1 MTCLAVDGHEDFIM
15 SKQSNTSSGP
25 GITLYHHPFS
35 RAATVV
41 WMLEEVGLKEGT
53 DYKLAFVDT
62 NKGDQREASYRA
74 INPMGKVPALIDGEA
89 RVTETAAIGLYLAD
103 RYSAGDL
110 APALDD
116 PARGAYLRWILFGP
130 SVIEP
135 AAATQ
140 ASGWEVNAGSVGWG
154 SWETML
160 ASTREAIGDGPW
172 VLGERFT
179 MADVCLGATLRFMV
193 GFKML
198 PQEPLFLDY
207 IERLNA
213 RPAAMR
219 AAAIN
224 QRVIA
229 AHGLDR

>member
-1 MTCLAVDGHEDFIM
+1 MTRVATDGHEDFIM
-15 SKQSNTSSGP
+15 SIQSNPNRQP
-25 GITLYHHPFS
+25 GVTLYHHPMS

-41 WMLEEVGLKEGT
+41 WMLEEVGLEEGT
-53 DYKLAFVDT
+53 GYELAFVDLK
-62 NKGDQREASYRA
+62 KGDQREHPYRS
-74 INPMGKVPALIDGEA
+74 INPMGKLPALVDGET

-103 RYSAGDL
+103 RYSPGSL

-116 PARGAYLRWILFGP
+116 PARGPYLRWVLFGP

-140 ASGWEVNAGSVGWG
+140 AFGWEVNGGSVGWG
-154 SWETML
+154 TWETML
-160 ASTREAIGDGPW
+160 ASTREAIGEGPW
-172 VLGERFT
+172 ILGDHFT
-179 MADVCLGATLRFMV
+179 MADVCFGATLRFMV

-198 PQEPLFLDY
+198 PQEPLFLEY

-213 RPAAMR
+213 RPAAMK

-229 AHGLDR
+229 ERGLAG

>member
-1 MTCLAVDGHEDFIM
+1 MTWVAADGHEDFIM
-15 SKQSNTSSGP
+15 SIQSSTLRGH
-25 GITLYHHPFS
+25 GLTLYHHPLS

-41 WMLEEVGLKEGT
+41 WMLEEVGLEEGT
-53 DYKLAFVDT
+53 GYALAFVDLK
-62 NKGDQREASYRA
+62 KGDQRDDPYRA
-74 INPMGKVPALIDGEA
+74 INPMGKLPTLVDGEA

-103 RYSAGDL
+103 RYSPGGL

-116 PARGAYLRWILFGP
+116 PARGPYLRWILFGP

-140 ASGWEVNAGSVGWG
+140 ASGWDVNPGSVGWG

-160 ASTREAIGDGPW
+160 ASTREAIGEGPW

-179 MADVCLGATLRFMV
+179 MADVCFGATLRFMV

-213 RPAAMR
+213 RPAAMK

-229 AHGLDR
+229 EHGLGG

>member
-1 MTCLAVDGHEDFIM
+1 M
-15 SKQSNTSSGP
+15 S
-25 GITLYHHPFS
+25 ITLYHHPFS
-35 RAATVV
+35 RAATAV
-41 WMLEEVGLKEGT
+41 WMLEEVGLEHGT
-53 DYKLAFVDT
+53 GYELAYVDLK
-62 NKGDQREASYRA
+62 KGDQRKDTFREL
-74 INPMGKVPALIDGEA
+74 NPMCKLPTLVDGEA

-103 RYSAGDL
+103 RYSPGGL

-116 PARGAYLRWILFGP
+116 PARGPYLRWILFGP
-130 SVIEP
+130 SVVEP

-140 ASGWEVNAGSVGWG
+140 ASGWEVNPGSVGWG
-154 SWETML
+154 TWETML

-172 VLGERFT
+172 LLGERFT

-213 RPAAMR
+213 RPAAVK
-219 AAAIN
+219 AAAVN

-229 AHGLDR
+229 EHGLGGQ